1 MLCHLPLRLTKH
13 ATTAGEKSSRSS
25 QPVSQVISSDSSAG
39 SSPWPVSPVPERSRL
54 LDKLTDDVRCSFF
67 AESQLVLLTF
77 CTGLQGKEE
86 KKKKNSNEIKA
97 RQGLTPENR
106 GGLDVTTFLDY
117 HCFASNQTGNTVFL
131 CIALIISKLDSE
143 TFVTANIG
151 MSLGVFLGAG
161 WLTGQLSHEFGPR
174 KRWWLV
180 WCNLLQTAFV
190 FAVAGLQYRYGRV
203 DRGPVALGS
212 IALLAFAAG
221 SQVVQSRSL
230 RMTEISTAM
239 ATAAWVDLVIDPKL
253 FALHNRSRNRRVAFL
268 ISLAVGSLVG
278 AVVYRQVGSAA
289 VMVVS
294 GAGKLLVTLLYLFS
308 PAENKRQTEMEV

>member
-1 MLCHLPLRLTKH
+1 MLCHFPLRLTKH
-13 ATTAGEKSSRSS
+13 ATTAGDKSSRSS
-25 QPVSQVISSDSSAG
+25 QPVSQEVSSDSSAG
-39 SSPWPVSPVPERSRL
+39 SSPWPVARVTKRSRL
-54 LDKLTDDVRCSFF
+54 LNQLTDDVRSSLF

-77 CTGLQGKEE
+77 CTGLQ
-86 KKKKNSNEIKA
+86 
-97 RQGLTPENR
+97 
-106 GGLDVTTFLDY
+106 DVTTFLDY

-180 WCNLLQTAFV
+180 WCNLLQTVFV

-289 VMVVS
+289 AMVVS
-294 GAGKLLVTLLYLFS
+294 GAGKLLVTVLYLFS
-308 PAENKRQTEMEV
+308 PAEDKRQTEVEV

>member
-1 MLCHLPLRLTKH
+1 MLCNFPLRLTKD
-13 ATTAGEKSSRSS
+13 ATTAGDKSSRSS
-25 QPVSQVISSDSSAG
+25 QPVSQEISSDSSAG
-39 SSPWPVSPVPERSRL
+39 SSPWSVVAVPERSRL
-54 LDKLTDDVRCSFF
+54 LSQLTDDVRSSFF

-77 CTGLQGKEE
+77 CTGLQ
-86 KKKKNSNEIKA
+86 
-97 RQGLTPENR
+97 
-106 GGLDVTTFLDY
+106 DVTTFLDY

-289 VMVVS
+289 AMVVS
-294 GAGKLLVTLLYLFS
+294 GAGKLLVTVLFLFS
-308 PAENKRQTEMEV
+308 PAENKRRTEVEV